1 MVTPGVRTVRIPPPR
16 LLKPETALG
25 ILQMNLTT
33 APILDYFFGADFAPL
48 FRGELNRTTD
58 LQNQLPL
65 LP

>member
-16 LLKPETALG
+16 LLKPVTALG
-25 ILQMNLTT
+25 ILYMNLTT
-33 APILDYFFGADFAPL
+33 APILNYLFRADFTSL
-48 FRGELNRTTD
+48 LRGELNRTAD